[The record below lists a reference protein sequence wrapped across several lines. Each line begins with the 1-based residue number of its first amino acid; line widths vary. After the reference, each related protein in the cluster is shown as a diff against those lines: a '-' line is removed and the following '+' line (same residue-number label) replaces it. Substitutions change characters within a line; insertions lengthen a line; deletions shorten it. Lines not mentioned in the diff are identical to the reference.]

1 MFTLSA
7 NFTGQFNNEA
17 NQYFPWFVFQIHTFV
32 LQCNQ
37 DDTLARI
44 RAHLLHMLYEM
55 GRDDHQFRLR
65 FKGQFL
71 RDAYTL
77 EDYHISE
84 YSVLKMVPMARR
96 NEVGQVSSFFF

>member
-1 MFTLSA
+1 M
-7 NFTGQFNNEA
+7 
-17 NQYFPWFVFQIHTFV
+17 

-37 DDTLARI
+37 DDTLARV

-96 NEVGQVSSFFF
+96 NEVGQVLFCFCFCFFWGEGAGAPFK